1 VNICSDS
8 EDGSSLS
15 ILQNVFISVIHA
27 LNNGQKISR
36 HACALQVLP
45 EVLSRIGVICLFEI
59 NGSSVHAAR
68 FTWLERACSMLEVP

>member
-1 VNICSDS
+1 MNICSDS

-36 HACALQVLP
+36 HACAVQVSLEFLP
-45 EVLSRIGVICLFEI
+45 RIGVMCLFEI
-59 NGSSVHAAR
+59 NERSVHAAR
-68 FTWLERACSMLEVP
+68 STWLEYAGT

>member
-1 VNICSDS
+1 
-8 EDGSSLS
+8 
-15 ILQNVFISVIHA
+15 
-27 LNNGQKISR
+27 
-36 HACALQVLP
+36 VLP